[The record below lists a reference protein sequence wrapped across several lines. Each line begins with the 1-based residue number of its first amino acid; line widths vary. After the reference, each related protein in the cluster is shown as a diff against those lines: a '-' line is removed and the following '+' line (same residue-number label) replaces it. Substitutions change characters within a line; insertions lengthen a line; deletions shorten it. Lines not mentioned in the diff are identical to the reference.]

1 MNEEKKI
8 ITLIDEHGGRTEAE
22 VVIAFKVDATG
33 KEYIIYT
40 KNEIDESGNVTV
52 YVSAMEEVNGVKQ
65 LTGIASDEEWQ
76 QIKEIIKQLAKEVE

>member
-40 KNEIDESGNVTV
+40 KNESETV
-52 YVSAMEEVNGVKQ
+52 MLRYTFQ
-65 LTGIASDEEWQ
+65 LW
-76 QIKEIIKQLAKEVE
+76 KKLMV